1 MLMSRLSSQ
10 AHKLLML
17 MFMLML
23 TSLVRNGLTL
33 THVPFEETGKQRQ
46 PEFLV
51 WVPFSFQMSAS
62 LLDNTNAGGFGLI
75 GTFSKGMR

>member
-1 MLMSRLSSQ
+1 M
-10 AHKLLML
+10 H
-17 MFMLML
+17 
-23 TSLVRNGLTL
+23 TL

-51 WVPFSFQMSAS
+51 WVPFSFLISGS
-62 LLDNTNAGGFGLI
+62 LLDIINAGGFGLI